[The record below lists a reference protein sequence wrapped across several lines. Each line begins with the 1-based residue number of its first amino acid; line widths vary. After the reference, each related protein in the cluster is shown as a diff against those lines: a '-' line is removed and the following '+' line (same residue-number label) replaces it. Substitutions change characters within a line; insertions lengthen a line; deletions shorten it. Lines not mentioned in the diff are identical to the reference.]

1 MRIRFWQSKLSPIQH
16 VISAEQQTFA
26 GIFPGVGQKWS
37 AAFQKFKQ
45 IYMNIAT
52 SKMISPESGGKPF
65 SSKLLIASL
74 IVWLVLFAIG
84 LAGYSGSK
92 ATYALF
98 SLVTATML
106 VTGFRQVS
114 SYGYLFLTVFLWLG
128 FWLKATLHTILS
140 YPFVEPVGSFVG
152 GAEAWDD
159 VLHVAIV
166 ASLGVMLG
174 KILFDLMTSR
184 ITPRR
189 QEIMPVAPPWYAKS
203 RKWLWL
209 AVTFTA
215 AAALLI
221 NLKYG
226 VHLIGLAPRTVLMW
240 PLNAIVA
247 WLLNIGLATGIA
259 VLLWWDIAL
268 KKNLTIP
275 VYAIIVEAL
284 ISSVSILSR
293 AVYVFHAIP
302 QLWALHRLKHISLG
316 WSRAK
321 IALLAVFSVVFLVV
335 SISAVTTFRNYLYQS
350 SAYSSTAYQV
360 AVAES
365 EVVVG
370 AIAEVQLK
378 IKNSSPAESQA
389 LKIPMRELQAEEL
402 KLKLRVIKEKAKS
415 IEAMKSG
422 SAQSKILMNEF
433 GYQITGGFP
442 SLILQLS
449 VDRWIGLEG
458 ILAVQ
463 SYPKKNMGLLW
474 HALSENPAAGKA
486 DTYQVVSNSI
496 YLKSDGTKFRFATLP
511 GAAAFLY
518 YSDSLIIVMLGMVFF
533 SLAVLVV
540 ELFIINITANP
551 ILCSLYG
558 SVMANNVV
566 QFGVSPRHNLP
577 YFCMLAFGILLV
589 WMIQTNFFTRV
600 LCKLNLFKNA
610 QPRDA

>member
-1 MRIRFWQSKLSPIQH
+1 M
-16 VISAEQQTFA
+16 
-26 GIFPGVGQKWS
+26 
-37 AAFQKFKQ
+37 
-45 IYMNIAT
+45 
-52 SKMISPESGGKPF
+52 
-65 SSKLLIASL
+65 
-74 IVWLVLFAIG
+74 
-84 LAGYSGSK
+84 GYSGSK
-92 ATYALF
+92 AAYALF
-98 SLVTATML
+98 SLVTGALL

-128 FWLKATLHTILS
+128 FWLKATIHTILS
-140 YPFVEPVGSFVG
+140 YPFVEAVGAFEG
-152 GAEAWDD
+152 GAGAWDE
-159 VLHVAIV
+159 VLYVATF

-174 KILFDLMTSR
+174 KILFNLVTSR

-189 QEIMPVAPPWYAKS
+189 QEIMPAAPPWYPKS
-203 RKWLWL
+203 RKWLWVAL
-209 AVTFTA
+209 AFTA
-215 AAALLI
+215 SAAVLI

-226 VHLIGLAPRTVLMW
+226 VHLIGLAPRTVLIW
-240 PLNAIVA
+240 PMNAIVA

-268 KKNLTIP
+268 KKDLAIP
-275 VYAIIVEAL
+275 VYAIIAEAL

-293 AVYVFHAIP
+293 AVYVFHSIP

-316 WSRAK
+316 LSRAK
-321 IALLAVFSVVFLVV
+321 LFLLAVFFVVSLVV

-350 SAYSSTAYQV
+350 STYSSTAYQA
-360 AVAES
+360 AVS
-365 EVVVG
+365 QLEVVEGSTAMVLL
-370 AIAEVQLK
+370 E
-378 IKNSSPAESQA
+378 IKKSPPAESQA
-389 LKIPMRELQAEEL
+389 LKSHLRELQSEEK
-402 KLKLRVIKEKAKS
+402 KLKLRVLKEKS
-415 IEAMKSG
+415 RSDEAMKSE

-442 SLILQLS
+442 SLMLQLS

-458 ILAVQ
+458 IMAVQ
-463 SYPKKNMGLLW
+463 AYPEKNMGLLW

-518 YSDSLIIVMLGMVFF
+518 YSDSLIIVMLGMVIF
-533 SLAVLVV
+533 SLSVLVV
-540 ELFIINITANP
+540 ELLITNLTANP

-558 SVMANNVV
+558 AVMANNVA
-566 QFGVSPRHNLP
+566 QFGVSPRQNLP
-577 YFCMLAFGILLV
+577 YFFMLASGVLLV
-589 WMIQTNFFTRV
+589 WAIQTNLFTRV

>member
-1 MRIRFWQSKLSPIQH
+1 
-16 VISAEQQTFA
+16 
-26 GIFPGVGQKWS
+26 
-37 AAFQKFKQ
+37 
-45 IYMNIAT
+45 MNIAPP
-52 SKMISPESGGKPF
+52 KMISPQPRGNHF
-65 SSKLLIASL
+65 FSKLLIAGL
-74 IVWLVLFAIG
+74 VLWLVLFSIG
-84 LAGYSGSK
+84 LVGYSGSR
-92 ATYALF
+92 AAYALF
-98 SLVTATML
+98 SIVTGTML
-106 VTGFRQVS
+106 LTGFRQVS

-128 FWLKATLHTILS
+128 MWLKATIHTILS
-140 YPFVEPVGSFVG
+140 YPFVEPVGTFVG

-159 VLHVAIV
+159 VLYVATV
-166 ASLGVMLG
+166 ASLGVMVG
-174 KILFDLMTSR
+174 KVVFDLMTSR
-184 ITPRR
+184 ITLRR
-189 QEIMPVAPPWYAKS
+189 QAITPAFPQWYPKS
-203 RKWLWL
+203 RKWLWIAL
-209 AVTFTA
+209 SFTA
-215 AAALLI
+215 AAAILI

-275 VYAIIVEAL
+275 VYAIIAEAL

-302 QLWALHRLKHISLG
+302 QLWALYRLKHISLG

-321 IALLAVFSVVFLVV
+321 VALLGVLFVAFLVV

-360 AVAES
+360 AVTQS

-378 IKNSSPAESQA
+378 IKNSSPAESQT
-389 LKIPMRELQAEEL
+389 LKIRLRELEAEEL
-402 KLKLRVIKEKAKS
+402 KLKLRVAKEKAKS

-422 SAQSKILMNEF
+422 SAQSRILLNEF
-433 GYQITGGFP
+433 GYQVTGGF
-442 SLILQLS
+442 SALILQLS

-458 ILAVQ
+458 LMAVQ
-463 SYPKKNMGLLW
+463 SYPEKNMGLFW
-474 HALSENPAAGKA
+474 RALSEIPAAGKA

-496 YLKSDGTKFRFATLP
+496 YLKSDATKFRFATLP

-518 YSDSLIIVMLGMVFF
+518 YSDSLIVVMLGMVFF

-540 ELFIINITANP
+540 ELLIIILTANP

-558 SVMANNVV
+558 AVMANNVV
-566 QFGVSPRHNLP
+566 QFGVSPRQTLP
-577 YFCMLAFGILLV
+577 YFFMLACGILLV
-589 WMIQTNFFTRV
+589 WLVQSRFFTQI
-600 LCKLNLFKNA
+600 LCMLKIVRPE
-610 QPRDA
+610 QPSDD